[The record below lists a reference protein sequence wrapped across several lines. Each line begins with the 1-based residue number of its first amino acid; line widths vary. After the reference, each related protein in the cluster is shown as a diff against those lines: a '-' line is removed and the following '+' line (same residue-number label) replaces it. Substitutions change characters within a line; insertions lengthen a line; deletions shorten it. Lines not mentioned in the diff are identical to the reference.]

1 MVEEQKYPRLIWRLV
16 LVVDSRNLKFLK
28 TVVWF
33 VITLTYIAPGTC
45 YHGFIFL
52 FFSDILHDNISL
64 AFFLLNF

>member
-1 MVEEQKYPRLIWRLV
+1 V

-28 TVVWF
+28 IVVWF
-33 VITLTYIAPGTC
+33 VIKLTYIAPGTF